1 VYTASANW
9 PGAGVA
15 VHAIAVELD
24 LAIPAGDDGEP
35 LGVSA
40 NPESIGLG
48 HCPDLLNGALR
59 LRELS
64 SACSR
69 DRPVATHVRAAL
81 GEERA
86 NSVWP
91 TFAAAQALKQSG
103 QLSEIRPPR
112 ECLSGGSKRCE
123 TRRRCCILRGE
134 RLLEIGRRP
143 GAILPRLLGPREL
156 EAAHSLDE
164 ALRGMQ
170 CERGRDRIVAA
181 ARGFKCGVP
190 GRGLGG
196 AESFGQLNRRGGV
209 AGGADFPGVVCNPA
223 SRFTSRSPSF
233 EDKFVRFGQFGR
245 TFSTKVSTKPGR
257 LGLSRRPINTQP
269 AEMQAS
275 HALPGAERDPCS
287 IRLCTNRTL
296 PVAR

>member
-1 VYTASANW
+1 MYTASANW

-15 VHAIAVELD
+15 VHVIAVELD
-24 LAIPAGDDGEP
+24 LVIPAGDDGEP

-143 GAILPRLLGPREL
+143 GAILPR
-156 EAAHSLDE
+156 
-164 ALRGMQ
+164 GMQ
-170 CERGRDRIVAA
+170 SERSRGRVVAA
-181 ARGFKCGVP
+181 ALSLKGSQAEFSPPFLASGCTSISPRARPADCTGPSPEPQFA
-190 GRGLGG
+190 GRGWWF
-196 AESFGQLNRRGGV
+196 A
-209 AGGADFPGVVCNPA
+209 
-223 SRFTSRSPSF
+223 
-233 EDKFVRFGQFGR
+233 
-245 TFSTKVSTKPGR
+245 
-257 LGLSRRPINTQP
+257 
-269 AEMQAS
+269 
-275 HALPGAERDPCS
+275 
-287 IRLCTNRTL
+287 
-296 PVAR
+296 